1 MEESNSRI
9 RISAMDEILPV
20 TRERIAT
27 IAGTAEALLRA
38 QQLISA
44 VLAEPRQGDTEA
56 VPTERTLKLLMPNGA
71 IGAVIGKGGTVIKE
85 IMMQTGAH
93 LKIAQPAEAI
103 PQTQERVLT
112 LTGTVLA
119 IDSAQ
124 NEIVHKLAA
133 APPGQQIKETDYK
146 VLKGSGLPQY
156 PQIPMGAPYGMPWM
170 QQGHR
175 ALPPAPGGGPM
186 SYKQFMSTL
195 ADDVSPEEAQ
205 RQYQDYL
212 RSVGGGPGLGG
223 GSKSTANAANAI
235 TQQMPLPDK
244 IVSGIIGKGGI
255 VIKEIINRS
264 GAEVKISQKD
274 SGNQGSERIV
284 SITGAPESVAAA
296 QRLIS
301 DRCRDIEQ
309 QIARAA
315 SGAGGFPSAPASA
328 TSFAPPAF
336 GYDNPQ
342 LGYCMQG
349 MGGYAQPPGSQ
360 FNSAPGFGAL
370 GGAAQQQYGYACQ
383 PPAAGTTPW

>member
-1 MEESNSRI
+1 MDEEAALKRAADSMEEDGAGKRSRVDDGALFLKMLLPERSVGNVIGKEGAVLRKIMEESNSRI

-170 QQGHR
+170 QQGCVCAHSHLTCCVSHGFHLIPTW
-175 ALPPAPGGGPM
+175 ANQSSDCPPHPLHLPH
-186 SYKQFMSTL
+186 
-195 ADDVSPEEAQ
+195 
-205 RQYQDYL
+205 
-212 RSVGGGPGLGG
+212 
-223 GSKSTANAANAI
+223 
-235 TQQMPLPDK
+235 PLP
-244 IVSGIIGKGGI
+244 GHH
-255 VIKEIINRS
+255 
-264 GAEVKISQKD
+264 
-274 SGNQGSERIV
+274 
-284 SITGAPESVAAA
+284 
-296 QRLIS
+296 
-301 DRCRDIEQ
+301 
-309 QIARAA
+309 
-315 SGAGGFPSAPASA
+315 
-328 TSFAPPAF
+328 
-336 GYDNPQ
+336 
-342 LGYCMQG
+342 
-349 MGGYAQPPGSQ
+349 
-360 FNSAPGFGAL
+360 
-370 GGAAQQQYGYACQ
+370 
-383 PPAAGTTPW
+383 